1 MFDLIKGRGRT
12 VFASRDAV
20 IYLFNSFRYLGI
32 NPPAKYRLPYFMYSA
47 IITFFAVLFSPV
59 IFNVGWLRDRNKLSV
74 MEILTCVQASLNV
87 MAVPLKCITLAM
99 AQKRLRGIEPMVTEL
114 DERFPTLED
123 KAKIKKCAVT
133 GNRLVFGFAVSYF
146 MYETLTVVSALVGGH
161 APLSLWIP
169 NVDWHRS
176 TWEYWLQV
184 SFDAAV
190 LFFLLYHQV
199 LNDSYPAVYIYIIR
213 TQVQLLTSRVEKLGY
228 DEQKSVDENYQELL
242 ECIVIHQKI
251 LKIVK
256 IVESVVSITVFTQFL
271 VAAAILGVTMINIF
285 IFADLTTKIASVTY
299 FFCVL
304 LQTSPTCYH
313 ASYLLDDCDQL
324 RIAIFQ
330 CNWIAQNKRFNNL
343 LIYFLHRSQDS
354 MPFFALKLVPINL
367 ATNLSIAKF
376 SFTLFTFIQEM
387 GLGENLKG

>member
-32 NPPAKYRLPYFMYSA
+32 NPPDKYRIPYFLYSA

-99 AQKRLRGIEPMVTEL
+99 AQNRLRSIEPMANEL
-114 DERFPTLED
+114 DDYYRQPAD
-123 KAKIKKCAVT
+123 KVKIKKCAVT
-133 GNRLVFGFAVSYF
+133 GNRLVFGFAVSYL

-169 NVDWHRS
+169 HVDWHRS

-213 TQVQLLTSRVEKLGY
+213 TQVQLLAHRVENLGY
-228 DEQKSVDENYQELL
+228 DETKSDDENYKDLL

-251 LKIVK
+251 LK
-256 IVESVVSITVFTQFL
+256 
-271 VAAAILGVTMINIF
+271 
-285 IFADLTTKIASVTY
+285 
-299 FFCVL
+299 
-304 LQTSPTCYH
+304 
-313 ASYLLDDCDQL
+313 
-324 RIAIFQ
+324 
-330 CNWIAQNKRFNNL
+330 
-343 LIYFLHRSQDS
+343 
-354 MPFFALKLVPINL
+354 
-367 ATNLSIAKF
+367 
-376 SFTLFTFIQEM
+376 
-387 GLGENLKG
+387 